1 MKNLIYKELKLDMHP
16 TVYIYSLFAIMLLIP
31 NYPLHTAFIYTCMS
45 AFFIFLS
52 GRENKDLLFTAS
64 LPVRKSDIVK
74 SRILMVAATEVF
86 QVLISIPFIFIRMA
100 IYELPN
106 AAGIEANAALLGS
119 ALIMYGVFNLVYMP
133 VFYKTAAK
141 PGIAF
146 LFAGIAALLYIGV
159 SEALVQLIEPL
170 KTALDS
176 VARETLWARLTA
188 FAAGALVFAALTAL
202 SCAISKKRFEKVDM

>member
-16 TVYIYSLFAIMLLIP
+16 TVYIYPLFAIMLLIP

-52 GRENKDLLFTAS
+52 GRENKDMLFTAS

-133 VFYKTAAK
+133 VF
-141 PGIAF
+141 
-146 LFAGIAALLYIGV
+146 
-159 SEALVQLIEPL
+159 
-170 KTALDS
+170 
-176 VARETLWARLTA
+176 
-188 FAAGALVFAALTAL
+188 
-202 SCAISKKRFEKVDM
+202 